1 MLFYALVKRRRK
13 TGRDRIFTKGM
24 ADILRYFKR
33 LAKLKNKDTIK
44 RIAKVTTAM

>member
-1 MLFYALVKRRRK
+1 MLFYALFKRRRK
-13 TGRDRIFTKGM
+13 TKRNRIFTEEGG
-24 ADILRYFKR
+24 DIFRYFNR